1 MANAKGSRRRFGALR
16 QLPSGQWQARYPGP
30 DGMMRPAD
38 KTFRTKTEAAE
49 WLVDKEAEIRAGDW
63 INPEAGKITVAEY
76 GEAWI
81 KERPKLRPKTVQG
94 YSGLLARHIG
104 PYLGAMEIGEVKDPH
119 IRRWRKQ
126 LVDAGVGEATIARA
140 YQLLKSI
147 FNTAVG
153 DELIRRNPCRIKGGA
168 VNETPERPVLTLA
181 QVFNVAG
188 EVPLRYRM
196 LVLMA
201 TFASLR
207 WGELIAL
214 ERRDI
219 DLGACTIRIRRQVVE
234 LDDGVIQIGPTKS
247 AAGRRV
253 VSFPEALRADLE
265 QHLAEYVEPG
275 QEGRIFTS
283 WEGTVLRRANFQKIW
298 AEAREAAGLS
308 DVHVHDLRH
317 TGNTLASHSGATLK
331 ELMQRM
337 GHSTVRAALIYQHAA
352 DGRDRKIAEA
362 LDGLI
367 GELKREGA
375 ADGESDEPQPDETA
389 D

>member
-1 MANAKGSRRRFGALR
+1 MTNKKGSRRRFGAIR

-30 DGMMRPAD
+30 DGVMRPAD
-38 KTFRTKTEAAE
+38 TTFRTKTEAAQ

-63 INPEAGKITVAEY
+63 INPEAGAVTLAEY
-76 GEAWI
+76 GRDWI

-94 YSGLLARHIG
+94 YNGLLARHIA
-104 PYLGAMEIGEVKDPH
+104 PHLGEMEIGEIKDPH
-119 IRRWRKQ
+119 IRRWRK
-126 LVDAGVGEATIARA
+126 LRVDAGVGEATIARA

-147 FNTAVG
+147 FNTAVE

-168 VNETPERPVLTLA
+168 VNETPERPVLTMV

-188 EVPLRYRM
+188 EVPLRFRM
-196 LVLMA
+196 LVLLA

-207 WGELIAL
+207 WGELVAL
-214 ERRDI
+214 ERQDI
-219 DLGACTIRIRRQVVE
+219 DLETCTIRVRRQAVE
-234 LDDGVIQIGPTKS
+234 LDDGVISIGPTKS

-253 VSFPEALRADLE
+253 VSFPEALRGDLE
-265 QHLAEYVEPG
+265 QHFADYVEPG
-275 QEGRIFTS
+275 PGGRVFTS

-298 AEAREAAGLS
+298 AEAREAVGLS

-317 TGNTLASHSGATLK
+317 TGNTLASQTGATLK

-352 DGRDRKIAEA
+352 EGRDQKIAEA

-367 GELKREGA
+367 GELRREG
-375 ADGESDEPQPDETA
+375 DGEGPEEAASD
-389 D
+389 